1 MSIYSFL
8 NPESEK
14 RVTGDL
20 TDEEIIAMV
29 YHEEPVH
36 WIQNSGKAEEN
47 ESDEEMGISR
57 LVMSNQEALAA
68 THEENEKTV
77 LKAVEPLRMF
87 ERTWRVQRLRESTI
101 QSSLL
106 SYFTHSQK

>member
-29 YHEEPVH
+29 HHHHEEPAGVAETP
-36 WIQNSGKAEEN
+36 NPGRAEEN

-57 LVMSNQEALAA
+57 LVMSNQEALTA
-68 THEENEKTV
+68 TQG
-77 LKAVEPLRMF
+77 L
-87 ERTWRVQRLRESTI
+87 I
-101 QSSLL
+101 
-106 SYFTHSQK
+106 